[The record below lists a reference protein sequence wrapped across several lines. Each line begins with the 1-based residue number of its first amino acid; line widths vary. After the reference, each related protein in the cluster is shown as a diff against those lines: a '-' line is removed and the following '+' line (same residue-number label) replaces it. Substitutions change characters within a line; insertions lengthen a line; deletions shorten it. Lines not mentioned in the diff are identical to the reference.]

1 MIRIYIILDE
11 KSMAGLV
18 VLAKQEYRDPRQQAS
33 IIVRQEL
40 LRRGF
45 LSDNLRGA
53 ANPSAKYRAGSG
65 AKCRSANKMT
75 GPTLRAPDPL
85 KK

>member
-45 LSDNLRGA
+45 LSDNLRA
-53 ANPSAKYRAGSG
+53 ERQTQAQNIEPAQVQNADQ
-65 AKCRSANKMT
+65 
-75 GPTLRAPDPL
+75 PT
-85 KK
+85 K